1 MEMLTTPEGRRIAC
15 HLTPGAGPGLVFL
28 GGFRSDMTGTK
39 AVYLEDWARAAGR
52 GYLRFDYSGHGAS
65 SGRFEDLCI
74 GDWLADSIAALDLTA
89 GPQVL
94 VGSSMGGWLAL
105 LLARARPERVAGL
118 VLIAP
123 APEFPASMWAGM
135 SAAQRAEVTGQGVTL
150 LPSEY
155 GDPYPIT
162 RRLIEEARAHGVYDR
177 PCPAPWP
184 VRIVQGMADAAV
196 PVDWALR
203 LAGHID
209 SPDLRLVLLKGE
221 DHRVSSVQ
229 GLAAIRTALAEVLG
243 AAG

>member
-1 MEMLTTPEGRRIAC
+1 MRYLTTDAGRRLAY
-15 HLTPGAGPGLVFL
+15 HRSPGAGPGVMFL

-39 AVYLEDWARAAGR
+39 AVFLEERARASGR
-52 GYLRFDYSGHGAS
+52 GFLRFDYAGHGQS
-65 SGRFEDLCI
+65 GGRFEDLCI
-74 GDWLADSIAALDLTA
+74 GDWLADSAAALGPTE

-123 APEFPASMWAGM
+123 APEFPETMWAAM
-135 SAAQRAEVTGQGVTL
+135 TEAQRAEVMARGVTHL
-150 LPSEY
+150 ASDY

-162 RRLIEEARAHGVYDR
+162 RRLIEEARAHRIFDR

-184 VRIVQGMADAAV
+184 VRIVQGTADRAV

-203 LAGHID
+203 LVDHVD
-209 SPDLRLVLLKGE
+209 SKDLRLVLIRGE
-221 DHRVSSVQ
+221 DHRVSSAQ
-229 GLAAIRTALAEVLG
+229 GLAAILTALGEVSG
-243 AAG
+243 G

>member
-135 SAAQRAEVTGQGVTL
+135 SAAQRAEVTEEGVTL

-155 GDPYPIT
+155 GAPYPIT

-209 SPDLRLVLLKGE
+209 GPDLRLVLLKGE

-229 GLAAIRTALAEVLG
+229 GLSAILAALGEVLG

>member
-1 MEMLTTPEGRRIAC
+1 MLTTPEGRRIAY
-15 HLTPGAGPGLVFL
+15 HLTHGAGPGVMFL

-39 AVYLEDWARAAGR
+39 AVFLENWAKAAGR

-229 GLAAIRTALAEVLG
+229 GLAAIRAALGEVLG